1 MIAQLLV
8 SGETPCSGI
17 IVHAL
22 RESAVGHDSRDDVGR
37 PPLSKVRVASA
48 RELIPNFFGFF
59 TFKMYDSNHSFV
71 WF

>member
-22 RESAVGHDSRDDVGR
+22 RESTVGHDPRDDVGR
-37 PPLSKVRVASA
+37 PPLSKVRVALA
-48 RELIPNFFGFF
+48 REFVPQIVLFFPL
-59 TFKMYDSNHSFV
+59 
-71 WF
+71 

>member
-22 RESAVGHDSRDDVGR
+22 RESTVGHDPRDDVGR
-37 PPLSKVRVASA
+37 PPLSQVRVASA
-48 RELIPNFFGFF
+48 RELAANFFWF
-59 TFKMYDSNHSFV
+59 TFKLYDSNHSFV